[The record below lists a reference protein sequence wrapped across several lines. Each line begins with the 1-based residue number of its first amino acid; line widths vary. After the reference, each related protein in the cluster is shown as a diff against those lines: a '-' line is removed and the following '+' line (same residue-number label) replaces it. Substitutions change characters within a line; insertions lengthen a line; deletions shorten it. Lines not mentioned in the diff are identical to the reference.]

1 MVQQKIEKERKVLVL
16 NRFFTATRKEQ
27 ELQKALDE
35 GWEVSGSVG
44 ENTVILERGKKPKR
58 ETLTD

>member
-1 MVQQKIEKERKVLVL
+1 MAQQKVEKERKVLVL
-16 NRFFTATRKEQ
+16 NRFYTAARREQ
-27 ELQKALDE
+27 ELQKVMDE

-44 ENTVILERGKKPKR
+44 ENTVILERAKKSKR